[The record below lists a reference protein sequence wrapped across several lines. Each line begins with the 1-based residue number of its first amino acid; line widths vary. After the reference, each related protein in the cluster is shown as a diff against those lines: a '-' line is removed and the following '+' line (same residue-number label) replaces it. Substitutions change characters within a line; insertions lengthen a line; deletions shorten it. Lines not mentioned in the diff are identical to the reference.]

1 MAAKG
6 ELETGVRKFCEADQ
20 VDPWINVAKRKAF
33 CEETA
38 FAEVESRGR
47 GNAEATRGTLAFD
60 VRKPL
65 IIKNPLLLWTDK
77 LMK

>member
-20 VDPWINVAKRKAF
+20 VNPWIDVTDRKTF
-33 CEETA
+33 CEEPA
-38 FAEVESRGR
+38 FAEVESRGC

-65 IIKNPLLLWTDK
+65 IIKNPLLFWTNK

>member
-1 MAAKG
+1 M
-6 ELETGVRKFCEADQ
+6 
-20 VDPWINVAKRKAF
+20 AKRKTF

-65 IIKNPLLLWTDK
+65 IIENPLLLWTDK